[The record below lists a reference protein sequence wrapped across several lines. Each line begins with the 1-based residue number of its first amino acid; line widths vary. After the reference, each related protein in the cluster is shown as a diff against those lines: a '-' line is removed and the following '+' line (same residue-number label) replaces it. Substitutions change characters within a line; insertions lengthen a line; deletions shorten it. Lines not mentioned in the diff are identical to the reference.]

1 MSRSYRKVAKFPV
14 CCVGHKGIKK
24 WKENSRRGRRARE
37 KEQMNG
43 IVVDEE
49 GYDEETCTPIKYQKD
64 RSTND
69 WTGPHDGWNTYG
81 PKTVERNIE
90 EWHNLPEHLKD
101 LEPTADEMW
110 KIEKTRYQYF
120 RK

>member
-1 MSRSYRKVAKFPV
+1 MSRSYRKVAKLPI
-14 CCVGHKGIKK
+14 CCVGHKGMKR

-43 IVVDEE
+43 IVEDEE
-49 GYDEETCTPIKYQKD
+49 GFDEETCTPIKYQKD

-69 WTGPHDGWNTYG
+69 WTGPHDGWYTYR
-81 PKTVERNIE
+81 PKSVERNIE
-90 EWHNLPEHLKD
+90 EWHNPPEHLKGM
-101 LEPTADEMW
+101 EPTPSEME
-110 KIEKTRYQYF
+110 KIEKRRYQYF

>member
-49 GYDEETCTPIKYQKD
+49 GYDEETCTVVPM
-64 RSTND
+64 
-69 WTGPHDGWNTYG
+69 TGLVRMTDGIRMVQRLLNVTLRNGTISPNTS
-81 PKTVERNIE
+81 RI
-90 EWHNLPEHLKD
+90 WNLPK
-101 LEPTADEMW
+101 M
-110 KIEKTRYQYF
+110 K
-120 RK
+120 

>member
-69 WTGPHDGWNTYG
+69 WTGPHDGWNT
-81 PKTVERNIE
+81 
-90 EWHNLPEHLKD
+90 
-101 LEPTADEMW
+101 
-110 KIEKTRYQYF
+110 
-120 RK
+120 

>member
-14 CCVGHKGIKK
+14 CCVGHKGIRDWKK
-24 WKENSRRGRRARE
+24 FSRKHRRANE

-81 PKTVERNIE
+81 PKSVERNIE

-101 LEPTADEMW
+101 LEPTPAQME
-110 KIEKTRYQYF
+110 KIERTRYQYF